1 MNKAFSV
8 YLDAVRFLA
17 AMGVVASH
25 FVYVRWTGGAFP
37 APLIDAVF
45 LTGADFVM
53 VFFVLS
59 GFVIAYTVD
68 VKDNE
73 WRSYAFNRATRIY
86 SVVIPAI
93 LLTFALDRIGLSFN
107 AADYDGWWY
116 ADHSLWELLA
126 RGLTFSNEFWRWPFR
141 LGSNGPYWSLGYE
154 VWYYVLFGVFVFA
167 RGWARIA
174 VLALI
179 AAMVGPGVLMLAPI
193 WILGVILFRGC
204 RLGWF
209 SPDAR
214 GSSAIIGAVAA
225 IAPIV
230 IYFGLRASGADEAL
244 SAASHALLS
253 RVRYLGGVGDAAR
266 FLWFWTVGALVVFH
280 FAGVAMLAERFR
292 TGVSRAVST
301 PVRWLAG
308 ASFSIYIIHYPV
320 MQALDAVWDG
330 ETSSGLRAAALGV
343 STIGLCIFFAALF
356 ERRLPA
362 FRAGIR
368 ALAGSAAPPTR
379 AADVERRAIA
389 PKAAKSKS
397 RLPNN

>member
-25 FVYVRWTGGAFP
+25 VVYVRWTGGAFP
-37 APLIDAVF
+37 APLVDAVF

-68 VKDNE
+68 AKDNE

-86 SVVIPAI
+86 SVVVPAI
-93 LLTFALDRIGLSFN
+93 LLTFLLDRVGLSFN

-116 ADHSLWELLA
+116 ADHSLWELLV

-167 RGWARIA
+167 RGWRRIA
-174 VLALI
+174 VLAI
-179 AAMVGPGVLMLAPI
+179 VAAMVGPGVLLLAPI
-193 WILGVILFRGC
+193 WILGVILFHGC
-204 RLGWF
+204 RRGWF
-209 SPDAR
+209 SPGAK
-214 GSSAIIGAVAA
+214 GSSAIIGATAA
-225 IAPIV
+225 IAPIA
-230 IYFGLRASGADEAL
+230 IYLGLRASGADEAL

-253 RVRYLGGVGDAAR
+253 QVRYLGGVGDAAR
-266 FLWFWTVGALVVFH
+266 FLWFWTIGALVVIH
-280 FAGVAMLAERFR
+280 FAGVAMLAGRFK

-301 PVRWLAG
+301 PFRWLAG

-320 MQALDAVWDG
+320 MQALDAVWGG

-343 STIGLCIFFAALF
+343 STIGLCFLFAALF

-368 ALAGSAAPPTR
+368 ALAGSAASPTGT
-379 AADVERRAIA
+379 ADVERRVIA
-389 PKAAKSKS
+389 PKAAKSKG